1 MLPEKK
7 KKKILLPCWLIQE
20 NNEKDKFQIWGV
32 KEKKE

>member
-7 KKKILLPCWLIQE
+7 ERKFYFPCWLIQE
-20 NNEKDKFQIWGV
+20 NNEKYKFQIWGV